1 MCDVLYTVHAYNF
14 LPIALQ
20 ALFSTYLTC
29 VSLSCLSALSNTRLL
44 VSTPTKMIRSMYCS
58 HCFVFASPL
67 IVAFLIKDDDDAFL
81 IKDDL
86 SSLHNWRL
94 FLLGLYIGTIYSSDL
109 PVDYR
114 CNIRFWVGC
123 FSSD

>member
-20 ALFSTYLTC
+20 ALFSTYPTC
-29 VSLSCLSALSNTRLL
+29 VSISCLFGHSSNTRD
-44 VSTPTKMIRSMYCS
+44 VASTPTNMTRSMYCS
-58 HCFVFASPL
+58 HYSVAFFASPAIIAFL
-67 IVAFLIKDDDDAFL
+67 IKDDDDAFLIKDDDDAFL

-94 FLLGLYIGTIYSSDL
+94 FLLDI
-109 PVDYR
+109 
-114 CNIRFWVGC
+114 
-123 FSSD
+123 